1 MQGLQLFLARFYIN
15 QVIRPDFRQLLH
27 CIAGNQSENTLLLP
41 IFIGLVAKSSLCV
54 SVLRRHLPKRKAQN
68 IWQLDSP
75 LPPPRPPHVIL
86 KTRSIARCITP
97 SEIGSVF
104 WEKVES

>member
-15 QVIRPDFRQLLH
+15 QVIRPDFRLLLH

-41 IFIGLVAKSSLCV
+41 IFIGLVAKSSCV
-54 SVLRRHLPKRKAQN
+54 TATSTEKKSTRHLAIGFPP
-68 IWQLDSP
+68 S
-75 LPPPRPPHVIL
+75 PPPRPPHVIL